1 MGSWVILNIKSMFLK
16 SILILTSGSL
26 IAQLIVVGAS
36 PFITRFY
43 TPADIGL
50 YTYILAISHMFMG
63 IINGRYDMSIVFEEK
78 DERVLS
84 LVKLSFIICL
94 VASIIITIGFGLYFN
109 YFSTQPTYIAVFLFL
124 LLLSY
129 GIINT
134 LTAYNNRH
142 REYKIMST
150 VYILRTSCQHI
161 GAILLGLF
169 KTGLLSLLIPYTIGQ
184 FLGIN
189 AQAKS
194 IKPQLNKLKRVTGK
208 EMLEVLKLHY
218 KQPLFSVPALFANA
232 FSYSSVTFFI
242 GELFTMSVV
251 GFYSISVRV
260 LGLPLS
266 VVSGNVSR
274 VFFEEASREFKTTG
288 GFRKA
293 FNKSTIFLVSLAIP
307 MVIFMMIFAP
317 PLCGF
322 VFGEGWEVAGE
333 YIKILAPMFGI
344 RFVVTALS
352 PGLLIANKQNYE
364 LVLQLMLVAASVIS
378 FILTKVNTSSIEEFL
393 LYICVSKSIVFIAYF
408 VSIAIFSGKR
418 KELSLNE

>member
-1 MGSWVILNIKSMFLK
+1 
-16 SILILTSGSL
+16 
-26 IAQLIVVGAS
+26 
-36 PFITRFY
+36 
-43 TPADIGL
+43 
-50 YTYILAISHMFMG
+50 
-63 IINGRYDMSIVFEEK
+63 
-78 DERVLS
+78 
-84 LVKLSFIICL
+84 
-94 VASIIITIGFGLYFN
+94 
-109 YFSTQPTYIAVFLFL
+109 
-124 LLLSY
+124 
-129 GIINT
+129 
-134 LTAYNNRH
+134 
-142 REYKIMST
+142 
-150 VYILRTSCQHI
+150 
-161 GAILLGLF
+161 
-169 KTGLLSLLIPYTIGQ
+169 
-184 FLGIN
+184 
-189 AQAKS
+189 
-194 IKPQLNKLKRVTGK
+194 
-208 EMLEVLKLHY
+208 
-218 KQPLFSVPALFANA
+218 
-232 FSYSSVTFFI
+232 
-242 GELFTMSVV
+242 MSVV